1 MATSPSRPLDN
12 LFDPVY
18 TSSKSPMIRM
28 AAGKGF
34 ATQVGQGSPVT
45 GASRTKF
52 FSRPL
57 GDVLEPFS
65 PDVHLDTRSPQQT
78 AQRATGRRSMAPA
91 RTALFAAEPQ
101 TADAKRTVG
110 VQTMYRESEAQTD
123 PYTPDFVIPAGAS
136 ESEAA
141 EILSLRHMTFA
152 NGCLPAGV
160 NEVKEI
166 VKIREA
172 KAFEASLPSGTDEE
186 SLAIRKHMLE
196 KKEMAELQSR
206 EAAIDAL
213 ATAKLDE
220 LRETMHIR
228 QEQRAMLAEMRI
240 ESVHATHAEAREDKF
255 ASVQAGRVK
264 QLRKMVRARAKAED
278 RLNRSVSVTANTG
291 RFGRDII
298 GEYTDF
304 GSSIYAPLRRMG
316 ATLASSAA
324 VASPAETQALPP
336 LGGGRTSPKRGG
348 GGGLVA
354 NDSDAML
361 ESLRAIEGSLPTGKV
376 GRRTL
381 KGGQE
386 TLGASSKKGGGF
398 VSSSGTGGR
407 EARRQGKIVAQLE
420 LMQRTITAQRAS
432 AAKASGGASPTT
444 RTSSSK
450 FGGAAADAEEA
461 DDAAVS
467 MLKRPPV
474 PDVAF
479 DDADAESESAA
490 RRRIALTLVQSLI
503 RGRAVQNLM
512 YEGKEHRVGLIRE
525 LRLNEPDA
533 ESLQREVWIA
543 DDEDAKDSRNDL
555 GASAAD
561 PFGTELEGLQAEAIA
576 AVLNRL
582 ADAAQN
588 EDARNDAALKMAA
601 AIAEEGGGGAEPPT
615 TVSDEVDNVLESV
628 IGK

>member
-196 KKEMAELQSR
+196 KKESNETGDIDVSEVTRLWKVAKSLGLRNR
-206 EAAIDAL
+206 EP
-213 ATAKLDE
+213 
-220 LRETMHIR
+220 
-228 QEQRAMLAEMRI
+228 
-240 ESVHATHAEAREDKF
+240 
-255 ASVQAGRVK
+255 RVP
-264 QLRKMVRARAKAED
+264 
-278 RLNRSVSVTANTG
+278 
-291 RFGRDII
+291 I
-298 GEYTDF
+298 
-304 GSSIYAPLRRMG
+304 
-316 ATLASSAA
+316 
-324 VASPAETQALPP
+324 
-336 LGGGRTSPKRGG
+336 
-348 GGGLVA
+348 
-354 NDSDAML
+354 
-361 ESLRAIEGSLPTGKV
+361 
-376 GRRTL
+376 
-381 KGGQE
+381 
-386 TLGASSKKGGGF
+386 
-398 VSSSGTGGR
+398 
-407 EARRQGKIVAQLE
+407 
-420 LMQRTITAQRAS
+420 
-432 AAKASGGASPTT
+432 
-444 RTSSSK
+444 
-450 FGGAAADAEEA
+450 
-461 DDAAVS
+461 
-467 MLKRPPV
+467 
-474 PDVAF
+474 
-479 DDADAESESAA
+479 
-490 RRRIALTLVQSLI
+490 
-503 RGRAVQNLM
+503 
-512 YEGKEHRVGLIRE
+512 H
-525 LRLNEPDA
+525 
-533 ESLQREVWIA
+533 
-543 DDEDAKDSRNDL
+543 
-555 GASAAD
+555 
-561 PFGTELEGLQAEAIA
+561 
-576 AVLNRL
+576 
-582 ADAAQN
+582 
-588 EDARNDAALKMAA
+588 
-601 AIAEEGGGGAEPPT
+601 
-615 TVSDEVDNVLESV
+615 
-628 IGK
+628 